1 MNCLILHDGGAVVL
15 RLESSVE
22 YLYGGLLGEL
32 MVGAVVIEEPLQTL
46 MKHHFVLSCSL
57 LVGEGE
63 EM

>member
-1 MNCLILHDGGAVVL
+1 VNCLILLDGVAVVL

-32 MVGAVVIEEPLQTL
+32 MVGAVVIEDPLQTV
-46 MKHHFVLSCSL
+46 MKKPLVLSCSL

>member
-1 MNCLILHDGGAVVL
+1 MAVVL

-32 MVGAVVIEEPLQTL
+32 RVGAVVIEDPLQTV
-46 MKHHFVLSCSL
+46 MKKPLVLSCSL
-57 LVGEGE
+57 LVGDGE

>member
-1 MNCLILHDGGAVVL
+1 MNCLILLDGGAVVL

-32 MVGAVVIEEPLQTL
+32 MVGAVVIEDPLQTV
-46 MKHHFVLSCSL
+46 MKKPLVLSCSL
-57 LVGEGE
+57 LGGEGE

>member
-1 MNCLILHDGGAVVL
+1 MNCLILLDGGAVVL

-32 MVGAVVIEEPLQTL
+32 MVGAVVIEDPLQTV
-46 MKHHFVLSCSL
+46 MKKPLVLSCSL
-57 LVGEGE
+57 LVVEGE

>member
-1 MNCLILHDGGAVVL
+1 MNCLILLDGVAVVL

-32 MVGAVVIEEPLQTL
+32 MVGAVVIEDPLQTV
-46 MKHHFVLSCSL
+46 MKKPLVLSCSL
-57 LVGEGE
+57 LVVEGE

>member
-1 MNCLILHDGGAVVL
+1 MNCLILLDGGAVVL

-32 MVGAVVIEEPLQTL
+32 MVWAVVIEDPLQTI
-46 MKHHFVLSCSL
+46 MKKPLVLSCSL